1 MDLFLTMAGEYSRF
15 KKEGYQ
21 IPKFLLPWGHRT
33 ILSELLNQFM
43 DYKFDNVYLIMHK
56 KDMDYYNHIQKT
68 CDYYTSGNFKI
79 IVIDDTN
86 SQSETLLRGIEQ
98 SNSQNKFIVH
108 NIDTLLY
115 NRDYLRINNEL
126 NNADGYIDL
135 FSSQNHK
142 YSYVLRDNNI
152 ITNIS
157 EKILISNE
165 ATSGL
170 YGFSSTETYCKY
182 YVDGYISQIYDK
194 MIKDDNRI
202 VSGDVHNDNDTIVLG
217 TPHEYTNLVK
227 LKLR

>member
-15 KKEGYQ
+15 KNEGYQ

-43 DYKFDNVYLIMHK
+43 DYKFDNIYLIMHK

-86 SQSETLLRGIEQ
+86 SQSETLLRGIEK
-98 SNSQNKFIVH
+98 SNSQSRFIVH
-108 NIDTLLY
+108 NIDTILY

-142 YSYVLRDNNI
+142 YSYEKDLILDPFIGSGTTAIAAKKLNRNYI
-152 ITNIS
+152 GYEIS
-157 EKILISNE
+157 KE
-165 ATSGL
+165 
-170 YGFSSTETYCKY
+170 YCELAN
-182 YVDGYISQIYDK
+182 
-194 MIKDDNRI
+194 NRI
-202 VSGDVHNDNDTIVLG
+202 KEN
-217 TPHEYTNLVK
+217 
-227 LKLR
+227 